1 MADTVKTAIS
11 IEKGLYDEAEKVAAT
26 MNISRSKFYTI
37 ALERFLMERQNKMLV
52 REINEHYQVD
62 DSEDKKILEIMR
74 KHRNKAI
81 EREDW

>member
-26 MNISRSKFYTI
+26 MNISRSKFYAI

-74 KHRNKAI
+74 KHRNKAV